1 MSGRWRMG
9 GTGPAAAAAVV
20 ELTRAR
26 VSQAG
31 CWASGAG
38 TEDTVLAE
46 WPTRS
51 GRCSM
56 AVASL

>member
-1 MSGRWRMG
+1 MG
-9 GTGPAAAAAVV
+9 GAGPAAAAAAVVV

-31 CWASGAG
+31 RWASGAG

-46 WPTRS
+46 RPTRS

>member
-1 MSGRWRMG
+1 MG
-9 GTGPAAAAAVV
+9 GAGPAAAAAAAAVVV

-31 CWASGAG
+31 RWASGAG

-46 WPTRS
+46 RPTRS

>member
-1 MSGRWRMG
+1 MG
-9 GTGPAAAAAVV
+9 GAGPAAAAAAAV

-26 VSQAG
+26 VSQASR
-31 CWASGAG
+31 WASGAG

-46 WPTRS
+46 QPTRS